1 MNLVP
6 NMKIEQR
13 IEHLEVIETE
23 IEHAAHSKNHD
34 KIRLLVDQRRQALAE
49 LTSELTLA
57 QRQQSTTATATPT
70 HTANQKIK
78 LFVNAW
84 CDRIKTAAPQNKPF
98 LSLQFC
104 DLFLDHTLPKS
115 WNFNT
120 DVLVIHAPISDRIL
134 NTAKDRG
141 QKNIVVF
148 DVNKTLQP
156 DELAWA
162 SQAGI
167 LLCHT
172 TRDIEIA
179 FAILQSPAEQ
189 VITISCDPDPAYAK
203 DTRPLIN
210 EAITNGKKNRSE
222 NTLTAT
228 KFGKPWSTNV
238 IKNLHHLAQNPNFH
252 QLGVSGVEN
261 AVIVASGPSLSKNI
275 GCLSKIQDSV
285 FIVSALRSLPLLH
298 KANIKPDLVIQLDA
312 EDDQVAEELL
322 KNLDFQ
328 IPNFL
333 LELTVNHNFFQVQ
346 AERKICSLSRLFF
359 DTHKYLGTKPTPF
372 DSPSVS
378 IYALYLCNFLKFK
391 NICFVG
397 QDLAA
402 DGQKQY
408 ADGATGLL
416 PAHATLSMFNIEV
429 PGFYG
434 DTVLTRSAYHHQIKK
449 CSTIARDLTALGT
462 DVKLV
467 NATEGGAFIEGFDH
481 MSLRSFAK
489 QQGLEGQ
496 PRTKN
501 LTFTGEAGASE
512 TDIVSYLKAISKN
525 MRQIVKIADKIIKL
539 DQEPNKHRGLHRKI
553 EKEISKFKSLNK
565 NNSLL
570 QISMQ
575 KNIAKVIGT
584 THEAQ
589 KISSYSEFFEKTKSN
604 ALHLM
609 QIVDQQLQR

>member
-13 IEHLEVIETE
+13 IVHVEAIETE

-57 QRQQSTTATATPT
+57 QRQKSTAATVTKT
-70 HTANQKIK
+70 TNQKIK

-84 CDRIKTAAPQNKPF
+84 CDRIKTATPQDKPF

-134 NTAKDRG
+134 HTAKDRG

-148 DVNKTLQP
+148 DANKTLQP

-189 VITISCDPDPAYAK
+189 VVTISCDPDPAYAK
-203 DTRPLIN
+203 DTKPLIN

-261 AVIVASGPSLSKNI
+261 AVIVASGPSLTKNI
-275 GCLSKIQDSV
+275 GYLSKIQDSV

-298 KANIKPDLVIQLDA
+298 KANIRPDLVIQLDA

-322 KNLDFQ
+322 KNLNFQ

-333 LELTVNHNFFQVQ
+333 LELTVNQNFFQAQ

-359 DTHKYLGTKPTPF
+359 DTHEYLGSKPTPF

-402 DGQKQY
+402 AGQKQY
-408 ADGATGLL
+408 ADGATSLL
-416 PAHATLSMFNIEV
+416 PAHAKLSMFDIEV

-449 CSTIARDLTALGT
+449 CSTIARDLTALVT
-462 DVKLV
+462 DIKLV

-481 MSLRSFAK
+481 MSLKSFAK

-496 PRTKN
+496 PRTKK

-575 KNIAKVIGT
+575 ENIAKVIGT

-604 ALHLM
+604 ALYLM
-609 QIVDQQLQR
+609 QVVDQQLQR

>member
-6 NMKIEQR
+6 NMKIEQLIADIEAIETI
-13 IEHLEVIETE
+13 IEHT
-23 IEHAAHSKNHD
+23 AHSKNHD
-34 KIRLLVDQRRQALAE
+34 KIRLLVDERRQALAE
-49 LTSELTLA
+49 LTSELKLA
-57 QRQQSTTATATPT
+57 QRQQSIAATLTY
-70 HTANQKIK
+70 TANQKTK

-84 CDRIKTAAPQNKPF
+84 CDRIKNATPQDKPF
-98 LSLQFC
+98 LNLQFC
-104 DLFLDHTLPKS
+104 HLFLDHTLPKA

-120 DVLVIHAPISDRIL
+120 DVLVIHAPTSSRML
-134 NTAKDRG
+134 HTAKDRG
-141 QKNIVVF
+141 QKNIVAF
-148 DVNKTLQP
+148 DVNKSLQP

-179 FAILQSPAEQ
+179 FATLQSPAEQ

-203 DTRPLIN
+203 DTKPLIN
-210 EAITNGKKNRSE
+210 QAITNGKKNRSE

-252 QLGVSGVEN
+252 QLSVSGVEN
-261 AVIVASGPSLSKNI
+261 AVIVASGPSLTKNI
-275 GCLSKIQDSV
+275 GFLSKIQDSV

-298 KANIKPDLVIQLDA
+298 KANIRPDLVIQLDA

-322 KNLDFQ
+322 KNLDFH

-333 LELTVNHNFFQVQ
+333 LELTVNQNFFKAQ
-346 AERKICSLSRLFF
+346 AEQKICSLSRLFS
-359 DTHKYLGTKPTPF
+359 DTHEFLGSKPTPF

-378 IYALYLCNFLKFK
+378 IYALYLCIFLKFK
-391 NICFVG
+391 NVCFVG

-408 ADGATGLL
+408 ADGATSLL
-416 PAHATLSMFNIEV
+416 PAHAKLSMFDIEV

-434 DTVLTRSAYHHQIKK
+434 DTVLTRSAYHHQLKK
-449 CSTIARDLTALGT
+449 CSNIARDLTTLATGT
-462 DVKLV
+462 KLV

-481 MSLRSFAK
+481 MSLKSFAK
-489 QQGLEGQ
+489 QQGLEGR
-496 PRTKN
+496 PKTKA

-512 TDIVSYLKAISKN
+512 ADILSYLKTVSKN
-525 MRQIVKIADKIIKL
+525 MRQIVKIADKVIKL
-539 DQEPNKHRGLHRKI
+539 DQEPNKHRGLQRKI

-575 KNIAKVIGT
+575 ENIAKVIGT

-604 ALHLM
+604 ALYLM
-609 QIVDQQLQR
+609 QVADQQLQQ